1 MLLSRLARGSAHQPA
16 LTPLLM
22 ATAPLVGARSE
33 PEPRGRGQS
42 LGKLPGEAG
51 ASRLHLPR
59 TRQGLARGCLYSC
72 PEGKCH
78 RRGSQG
84 ITARHQLPPAPAPR
98 PPAPAG
104 CARHP
109 CPPPRQE
116 LSVSLFIEDVY
127 TRQQPGKVRLEWCR
141 LRGGVF
147 IIPFSDCLL
156 RPFSTAA

>member
-1 MLLSRLARGSAHQPA
+1 MLLSRLAWGSAHQPA
-16 LTPLLM
+16 LNPFLM

-42 LGKLPGEAG
+42 IRKLPGEAG

-59 TRQGLARGCLYSC
+59 TRQRLAREGVAC

-78 RRGSQG
+78 QRGSQG
-84 ITARHQLPPAPAPR
+84 ITARHQLPPAPAPW
-98 PPAPAG
+98 PPAAAG